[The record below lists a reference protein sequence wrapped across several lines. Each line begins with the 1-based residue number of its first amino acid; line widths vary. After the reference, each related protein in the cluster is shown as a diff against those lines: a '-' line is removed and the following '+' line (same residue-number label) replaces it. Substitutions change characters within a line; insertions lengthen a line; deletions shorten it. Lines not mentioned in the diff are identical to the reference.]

1 MESDLLG
8 GGGLAEHGRA
18 CDTRIVSSPH
28 LRQAKARVGSKAGKY
43 TLDRLIDVGGM
54 AAVYAG
60 HHWTK
65 KVAVKIMHTAY
76 MRSAEARE
84 RFAREGYAA
93 NRIEH
98 EDVVAVIDDG
108 HIDDGNPFFVM
119 ELLHGWSL
127 EQRLGTKPAPI
138 PEEAWWIAD
147 SVLDVLA
154 VAHAENIIHRDLKPG
169 NIFLTNDDRVKVLDF
184 GLARLRDDDGS
195 GRMTQTG
202 TVIGTAHYMS
212 PEQAL
217 RKPDLIDARSDLW
230 SVGAIMWRMLCGQTV
245 HDAHTTGAALIA
257 AATKRARPILTVA
270 PDVPEPVAAVID
282 RALAFDKRQR
292 FDDAVSMRTALRR
305 AFAEGVAPES
315 VPRPSQVARSSG
327 PPSEPSGFPVSVDE
341 GPLSVRYDSSAEGD
355 SILVTF
361 EDESGQSERVELR
374 RRPSQPG
381 MPAIDLDYEVVSD
394 TDDDSPSED

>member
-1 MESDLLG
+1 M
-8 GGGLAEHGRA
+8 
-18 CDTRIVSSPH
+18 
-28 LRQAKARVGSKAGKY
+28 GSKAGKY

-65 KVAVKIMHTAY
+65 KVAVKILHTTY
-76 MRSAEARE
+76 MRSAEARQ

-93 NRIEH
+93 NRVDH
-98 EDVVAVIDDG
+98 EDVVAVLDDG

-119 ELLHGWSL
+119 ELLDGWSL
-127 EQRLGTKPAPI
+127 EQRLGSEPAPI
-138 PEEAWWIAD
+138 AEEAWWVAD

-154 VAHAENIIHRDLKPG
+154 VAHAENVIHRDLKPG
-169 NIFLTNDDRVKVLDF
+169 NIFLTTDDRVKVLDF

-230 SVGAIMWRMLCGQTV
+230 SVGAIMWRMLCGRTV

-257 AATKRARPILTVA
+257 AATKKARPILTVA
-270 PDVPEPVAAVID
+270 PEVPEAVAAVID
-282 RALAFDKRQR
+282 RALAFDKRRR
-292 FDDAVSMRTALRR
+292 FDDAISMRAALQK
-305 AFAEGVAPES
+305 AFVEGVGPQS
-315 VPRPSQVARSSG
+315 VPRPSQGARSSG
-327 PPSEPSGFPVSVDE
+327 PPSDPSSIPISVDE
-341 GPLSVRYDSSAEGD
+341 GPVSVRYDSSAEGD

-361 EDESGQSERVELR
+361 EDESGQSERVALR
-374 RRPSQPG
+374 RRPSEPG
-381 MPAIDLDYEVVSD
+381 MPVIDLDYEVVSD
-394 TDDDSPSED
+394 DGDGDAPED

>member
-1 MESDLLG
+1 M
-8 GGGLAEHGRA
+8 
-18 CDTRIVSSPH
+18 SSPH

-65 KVAVKIMHTAY
+65 KVAVKILHTTY
-76 MRSAEARE
+76 MRSAEARQ

-98 EDVVAVIDDG
+98 EDVVEVLDDG
-108 HIDDGNPFFVM
+108 HIEDGNPFFVM
-119 ELLHGWSL
+119 ELLDGWSL
-127 EQRLGTKPAPI
+127 EQRLGREPAPI

-147 SVLDVLA
+147 CVLDVLA
-154 VAHAENIIHRDLKPG
+154 VAHAENVIHRDLKPG
-169 NIFLTNDDRVKVLDF
+169 NIFLTSEDRVKVLDF

-230 SVGAIMWRMLCGQTV
+230 SVGAIMWRMLCGRTV

-257 AATKRARPILTVA
+257 AATKRARPILAVA
-270 PDVPEPVAAVID
+270 PEVPEPVAAVID
-282 RALAFDKRQR
+282 RALAFDKRNR
-292 FDDAVSMRTALRR
+292 FDDAVSMRAALQK
-305 AFAEGVAPES
+305 AFVDGVGPES
-315 VPRPSQVARSSG
+315 VPRPSQSARSSG
-327 PPSEPSGFPVSVDE
+327 PPSSVPISVDE
-341 GPLSVRYDSSAEGD
+341 GPVNVRYDSTAEGD

-361 EDESGQSERVELR
+361 EDEAGQSERVELR

-381 MPAIDLDYEVVSD
+381 MPIVDLDYEVV
-394 TDDDSPSED
+394 TEADDPSSED